1 MMARMTP
8 VSLHFSDVPTGWKK
22 IFTDKQQLATGFAC
36 SSRTVSPDTFT
47 HRRNAFTHRR
57 FYTQTLLHTKA
68 FTHRRFYTQT
78 LLHADTFYTRTHA
91 FTHKR
96 FYTHTLSNTNA
107 FTHRRCYTQTLVQK
121 RKRPSQFF
129 LSFWRPTSISC
140 ERVTIDQ
147 VKSQF
152 FLSFWRP
159 TSISCERVAIDTSKS

>member
-1 MMARMTP
+1 MSCGQST
-8 VSLHFSDVPTGWKK
+8 HK
-22 IFTDKQQLATGFAC
+22 IFYTQTLLHMVLLHKHTL
-36 SSRTVSPDTFT
+36 T
-47 HRRNAFTHRR
+47 HRRFDTQKPLHTNAFTHRRFYTQTQRFYTQTQR

-107 FTHRRCYTQTLVQK
+107 FTHRRFYTQTHVQK

-129 LSFWRPTSISC
+129 LSF
-140 ERVTIDQ
+140 
-147 VKSQF
+147 
-152 FLSFWRP
+152 
-159 TSISCERVAIDTSKS
+159 